1 MFNLLGTTICAVKK
15 NGITV
20 IGGDGQVTMN
30 QNTVL
35 KSNAVKVKRLFN
47 DEVIFGFAGSVSD
60 AFALTEKFE
69 EMLQKYNGNL
79 MRAAVEL
86 ADQWRMDKARKL
98 EAMMIAANKDTML
111 IISGTGEIVD
121 PEIGV
126 CAIGSGGNY
135 ALSAALALKNNT
147 NLSAEEIVIESM
159 KIASQLCVFTN
170 DNLTIEKI
178 GG

>member
-1 MFNLLGTTICAVKK
+1 
-15 NGITV
+15 
-20 IGGDGQVTMN
+20 MN

-60 AFALTEKFE
+60 AFALSEKFE

-79 MRAAVEL
+79 MQAAVEL
-86 ADQWRMDKARKL
+86 ADQWRMDKSRKL

-111 IISGTGEIVD
+111 IISGTGEVVD

-147 NLSAEEIVIESM
+147 NLSAEEIVRESM
-159 KIASQLCVFTN
+159 KIASQLCIYTN

>member
-1 MFNLLGTTICAVKK
+1 
-15 NGITV
+15 
-20 IGGDGQVTMN
+20 
-30 QNTVL
+30 
-35 KSNAVKVKRLFN
+35 
-47 DEVIFGFAGSVSD
+47 
-60 AFALTEKFE
+60 
-69 EMLQKYNGNL
+69 
-79 MRAAVEL
+79 
-86 ADQWRMDKARKL
+86 MDKARKL

>member
-86 ADQWRMDKARKL
+86 ADLMED
-98 EAMMIAANKDTML
+98 
-111 IISGTGEIVD
+111 G
-121 PEIGV
+121 
-126 CAIGSGGNY
+126 
-135 ALSAALALKNNT
+135 
-147 NLSAEEIVIESM
+147 
-159 KIASQLCVFTN
+159 
-170 DNLTIEKI
+170 
-178 GG
+178 